1 MKAIDMSVLANDVIP
16 FTFNDAKKTKI
27 RLKMPTVTMVKS
39 LSTIVE
45 NIKGIEEDADA
56 QTKIDVTMELFAEIF
71 SNNIENKKF
80 AGKELEEKYNFTI
93 FDAAQF
99 FDAYIE
105 NISEIKNI
113 KN

>member
-1 MKAIDMSVLANDVIP
+1 MKAIDMSVLANDVIS

-27 RLKMPTVTMVKS
+27 RLKMPTVKMIKS
-39 LSTIVE
+39 ISTIVE
-45 NIKGIEEDADA
+45 NIKSIEEDSDE
-56 QTKIDVTMELFAEIF
+56 QTKIDATMDLFSEIF

-80 AGKELEEKYNFTI
+80 SAKELEEKYNFTI
-93 FDAAQF
+93 FDAGKF
-99 FDAYIE
+99 LEAYVE